1 MTTCHPSFISSMR
14 FQVLLECED
23 PPQNCVMSKYI
34 HLVQL
39 RTIII
44 LGLYDGDIMSSD
56 EVFTW
61 LTTRV
66 TEDHIQLVS
75 DTILEDLV
83 EKVPYVACL
92 FTGTK

>member
-1 MTTCHPSFISSMR
+1 
-14 FQVLLECED
+14 
-23 PPQNCVMSKYI
+23 
-34 HLVQL
+34 
-39 RTIII
+39 
-44 LGLYDGDIMSSD
+44 MSSD
-56 EVFTW
+56 EVLTW

-92 FTGTK
+92 FTGVLVAVKKASVDICQKNYFDVICG